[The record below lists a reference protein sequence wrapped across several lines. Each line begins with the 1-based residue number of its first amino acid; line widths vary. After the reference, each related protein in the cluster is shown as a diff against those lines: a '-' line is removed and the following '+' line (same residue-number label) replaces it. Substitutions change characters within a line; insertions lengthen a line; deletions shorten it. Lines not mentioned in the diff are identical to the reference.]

1 MTKNY
6 NEKSYAQAVKFKES
20 AQTLEDYQGV
30 IDCFIKLV
38 PYKNSIALLDEVYS
52 DAWNEQIYQRAIKL
66 RGEAETEQDFR
77 ELAETF
83 AKIADYKDARF
94 CAIQAREMADEIVK
108 RERARIARK
117 RMIKL
122 LIVLVIIVAIISG
135 IMLRRY
141 LIRRAELER
150 ARIAQEQSRGIRETA
165 MRAFFEGDAQAS
177 TKIRDVSSK
186 SNDPVFLDMQR
197 IMNYNRDGVTYI
209 ATQEWNSQYGS
220 QSIYIQEALPLAETY
235 ISQGSINAA
244 IFLGDMYATGL
255 TGIRNNQKALEYYSQ
270 PVEAENLYALTA
282 AAEINETLHNYD
294 KATELYNKAA
304 SLGDKKAAKAS
315 KKAQDTAK
323 YVKSADSGDPEAQY
337 QAGLAYKKSS
347 DNADLQ
353 RAFDLISKS
362 ANQEYAQ
369 AQFTLGEMYE
379 KGDFVRQ
386 DYDQAIKWYEKAA
399 SHNILQAN
407 TCLGDIYY
415 NVKRDY
421 VKAREYFVAPAKKG
435 DPKAEYYIGL
445 MFERGQVTTMS
456 YGQAIEW
463 YNKAAEQGYEDATIA
478 LRRIESQRAQS
489 QRSICGNKVFIRS
502 YHNTDSSIIARLD
515 EGTPLELIREEN
527 GEGGKWCY
535 VKLDSG
541 TTGWVFGDYV
551 QGRLGTKGP
560 HGGEYRSISADDVN
574 LRSGPGRSYSSLG
587 KLYEGHLVELL
598 EQYSQSGETWYRIY
612 TVKGQEGWVLRRY
625 VRQRRKF

>member
-1 MTKNY
+1 MTTNDNEKNY
-6 NEKSYAQAVKFKES
+6 ARALKLKES
-20 AQTLEDYQGV
+20 AQTLKDYYGV

-38 PYKNSIALLDEVYS
+38 PYKNSMALLDEAQS
-52 DAWNEQIYQRAIKL
+52 EAWNEQIYQRAIKL
-66 RGEAETEQDFR
+66 KSEAETEQDFR

-83 AKIADYKDARF
+83 AKIADYKDARA

-108 RERARIARK
+108 RERAQIARK
-117 RMIKL
+117 KMIKL
-122 LIVLVIIVAIISG
+122 LIVLAIIVAVISG
-135 IMLRRY
+135 VMLRRY
-141 LIRRAELER
+141 LIKRAELER
-150 ARIAQEQSRGIRETA
+150 VRIAQEQSRGIREAA
-165 MRAFFEGDAQAS
+165 MRAFFEGDTQAS
-177 TKIRDVSSK
+177 KKIGDVSSK

-197 IMNYNRDGVTYI
+197 IMNYKRDGVTYI
-209 ATQEWNSQYGS
+209 ATQEWTSQYGS
-220 QSIYIQEALPLAETY
+220 RSVYIQEALPLAETY

-244 IFLGDMYATGL
+244 IFLGDMYAAGL
-255 TGIRNNQKALEYYSQ
+255 TGTRNNQKALEYYSSA
-270 PVEAENLYALTA
+270 VEAGNLYALTA
-282 AAEINETLHNYD
+282 AAEINETLRNYD
-294 KATELYNKAA
+294 QATELYKKAA
-304 SLGDKKAAKAS
+304 SLGDKKATKAS
-315 KKAQDTAK
+315 KKVQDTAK
-323 YVKSADSGDPEAQY
+323 YIKDADSGNPEAQY

-347 DNADLQ
+347 DNVDLQ

-362 ANQEYAQ
+362 ANQGYAQ

-386 DYDQAIKWYEKAA
+386 DYDQAISWYEKAA

-415 NVKRDY
+415 NVKRNY
-421 VKAREYFVAPAKKG
+421 AKAREYFVAPAKKG

-445 MFERGQVTTMS
+445 MFELGQVTQMN

-463 YNKAAEQGYEDATIA
+463 YNKAAEQGYEDAIIA
-478 LRRIESQRAQS
+478 LRRIETQRAKS
-489 QRSICGNKVFIRS
+489 QRSIRGNKVFMRS
-502 YHNTDSSIIARLD
+502 FHNTDANIIVRLD
-515 EGTPLELIREEN
+515 EGTPVELVSEEN

-541 TTGWVFGDYV
+541 TTGWVFGEYV

-587 KLYEGHLVELL
+587 KLYEGHLVEFI
-598 EQYSQSGETWYRIY
+598 EQRSQGNETWFRVY
-612 TVKGQEGWVLRRY
+612 TTKGQEGWVLRKY